1 MAQWHPKK
9 VYRQPQ
15 VPTGLWAMMEKT
27 NGKLTWEMKW
37 QMKKGVEREYVTQ
50 IPTSGGV
57 KISRNM
63 AGSCGRHVGF
73 GAQGLGFRDRT
84 WVLPLTPVKL

>member
-15 VPTGLWAMMEKT
+15 VPTGLWAMMEKL

-37 QMKKGVEREYVTQ
+37 QIKRGVERDYVTP
-50 IPTSGGV
+50 IPTSEGV
-57 KISRNM
+57 NTQNM

-73 GAQGLGFRDRT
+73 GAGGLGFRDCT
-84 WVLPLTPVKL
+84 WVLPLIPVKL